1 MAHRFEL
8 FAVVQEIGFA
18 AEVDRYGGAVGEAC
32 LLNVPVRRKKAMVGH
47 LSVAN
52 RANDGTYI
60 LIALN
65 KAVLVLVPSLAG
77 EHEHRRCTVEDIEKV
92 PLTPY
97 RR

>member
-1 MAHRFEL
+1 MVAHRL
-8 FAVVQEIGFA
+8 DLPAVGQGIEFA

-65 KAVLVLVPSLAG
+65 KTVFVLAESLAG
-77 EHEHRRCTVEDIEKV
+77 EHEHRRRAIENIEKV
-92 PLTPY
+92 PLIP
-97 RR
+97 

>member
-1 MAHRFEL
+1 MAHRL
-8 FAVVQEIGFA
+8 DILTVGQTIGFA
-18 AEVDRYGGAVGEAC
+18 AKVDRYGGAVGKAC

-65 KAVLVLVPSLAG
+65 KAVFVLVPSLAG

-92 PLTPY
+92 PLVP
-97 RR
+97 

>member
-1 MAHRFEL
+1 MVAHRLEL
-8 FAVVQEIGFA
+8 FAVVREIWFI
-18 AEVDRYGGAVGEAC
+18 AEVDRYGGAVGKAC

-65 KAVLVLVPSLAG
+65 KAVLIFLPYLAG
-77 EHEHRRCTVEDIEKV
+77 EHEHRRGAV
-92 PLTPY
+92 
-97 RR
+97 